1 MRRRLIWAA
10 LALSLALNVFFIGGA
25 VWIRMHVP
33 HHPGGGPFAG
43 VPPRERVE
51 AVARDLSLDAAQRS
65 AFDRFIRETRQETK
79 QVREANQ
86 KLGDAAWEEMAKQQP
101 DDDLLHRLFDEISAN
116 RREYQTG
123 MTRSLQDFLGK
134 LSPEQRRHFVELV
147 RDRQDHHGPPLLRQL
162 LQ

>member
-1 MRRRLIWAA
+1 MRRRLVWAA

-33 HHPGGGPFAG
+33 HGPGGSPFGP
-43 VPPRERVE
+43 PPHERIE
-51 AVARDLSLDAAQRS
+51 AVARDLSLDAAQRG
-65 AFDRFIRETRQETK
+65 AFERFVRDTRQETR

-86 KLGDAAWEEMAKQQP
+86 KLGDAAWEEMVKLQP
-101 DDDLLHRLFDEISAN
+101 DQDLLRRLFDEVSAN

-123 MTRSLQDFLGK
+123 MTRALLDFLGT
-134 LSPEQRRHFVELV
+134 LSPEQRRQFIELA
-147 RDRQDHHGPPLLRQL
+147 RDRQNRNAPPMLRRL